1 MAFGKNLQ
9 IPQVGPANY
18 NLGGGGGFGQIRDP
32 EKAPDVSA
40 AIGGAIVKVSEGLMK
55 ATQANAI
62 RIKEEHDKTELAKA
76 QSLYDIQTTTLISNW
91 DAIHKRKDIKWEE
104 SPRIFMQELER
115 ISVKVGADLS
125 PNVAQAFNI
134 YVKETLGVKNHAI
147 FAIRNKALLHTA
159 QDNAALTVNH
169 MLSAIPSADKEQG
182 REILNNTTKFVTER
196 IREGSLSSESL
207 NQIKAARKAYDK
219 NWAVK
224 DLFNFHGGNAT
235 NVFKSMSSRG
245 FTTNMWKITVDG
257 KEVEILPGNWSAR
270 EEVLG
275 LIEAQSKRLEDNNIK
290 EMEKNFTDFNKD
302 WRDACLVDG
311 SSILSQ
317 ECRDVINSMPKYN
330 MTAEN
335 EEKYRKWYNNEV
347 EEGVSERYMQ
357 AFELMFYNNY
367 GAGRV
372 YKTSD
377 LIDWVSRN
385 AALINDPN
393 VYHSYQQRLENRKD
407 SETPPDGL
415 AVMNE
420 HFGRLDQH
428 FSDNRQNASTR
439 LAFIKA
445 GTARDPVTNEII
457 NPNDRPGKK
466 ALGEAQETYNNALA
480 QSEAYRDRHMYATK
494 LYVEWYNSFIAS
506 NNNAPTKTQID
517 EKISEILVM
526 TAPPAQ
532 EQVRLWGFLW
542 KTDEYEPIRDDRKV
556 SPETM
561 KAHVQAIRN
570 STIVN
575 PKENYN
581 VMANPNQYSK
591 PVDPLNPEED
601 KFFPLLSYV
610 LPTPNTDSN
619 GANQTSFPIEY
630 SEQSIELLRLQRSS
644 QNRISLNS
652 PVILNNLTPHTDSH
666 LYPGVVMTGPERQ
679 LAGGKQYLHPNI
691 NAGQDFIQI
700 SLNRKGQTVT
710 LSELRNYETPN
721 NQGVY
726 QATSLASMRFLEI
739 EIDNWIA
746 TPGSITI
753 LKNNIP
759 VSDIEE
765 QREILLNNDFWT
777 RDVGAFSIPNTDQMH
792 QNLYGQD
799 SLPSRAAENLSFGR
813 KAFNAVIG
821 DDEIM
826 LEDVELR
833 NYFEDFDN
841 EDSFI
846 EAVTYNPKDPQ
857 NLDNISLTVRLTPDS
872 KNNRGSTVLG
882 TGTIVEIMSAGTRD
896 FSADSRDLNPV
907 IYVPVRYKVNRTGGP
922 SSFIGWVSQKYL
934 KFDVPEE

>member
-147 FAIRNKALLHTA
+147 FAIRNKALLNTA
-159 QDNAALTVNH
+159 QDNAILTVNH
-169 MLSAIPSADKEQG
+169 MLSTIPSADKQQG
-182 REILNNTTKFVTER
+182 LEILNNTTKFVTER
-196 IREGSLSSESL
+196 IREGSLSSEAL
-207 NQIKAARKAYDK
+207 NQIKTARKEYDK

-224 DLFNFHGGNAT
+224 DLFDFHGGNAT
-235 NVFKSMSSRG
+235 NVYKSMSSRG
-245 FTTNMWKITVDG
+245 FTTNMWKIKLDG

-270 EEVLG
+270 EEILG

-290 EMEKNFTDFNKD
+290 EMEGNFSDFSKD
-302 WRDACLVDG
+302 WQNACMVN
-311 SSILSQ
+311 SSSMLSQ
-317 ECRDVINSMPKYN
+317 ECKDLISSMPKYN
-330 MTAEN
+330 MTADN
-335 EEKYRKWYNNEV
+335 EERYRKWFNGDV
-347 EEGVSERYMQ
+347 EKEVSERYMQ

-372 YKTSD
+372 YKSSD
-377 LIDWVSRN
+377 LIEWVSRN
-385 AALINDPN
+385 AALINNPD
-393 VYHSYQQRLENRKD
+393 VYHSYLQRLEDRED

-415 AVMNE
+415 AVMNT

-428 FSDNRQNASTR
+428 FSDNRQNAATR

-445 GTARDPVTNEII
+445 GTARDPDTNEII
-457 NPNDRPGKK
+457 NPNRGPGKK
-466 ALGEAQETYNNALA
+466 VLRDAQETYNNALD
-480 QSEAYRDRHMYATK
+480 QSDAYRERHMYATK
-494 LYVEWYNSFIAS
+494 LYVEWYNSFIAR
-506 NNNAPTKTQID
+506 NNNAPTRIQID
-517 EKISEILVM
+517 EKISEILSM

-532 EQVRLWGFLW
+532 VQDKLWGFLW
-542 KTDEYEPIRDDRKV
+542 KTGEYKPVRDDQKV

-561 KAHVQAIRN
+561 KAYLQSIRN
-570 STIVN
+570 STIVR
-575 PKENYN
+575 PEENYN
-581 VMANPNQYSK
+581 VMANTNQYSK
-591 PVDPLNPEED
+591 PVDPLNPGES
-601 KFFPLLSYV
+601 KFFPLVSFIT
-610 LPTPNTDSN
+610 PTPNTDSN

-630 SEQSIELLRLQRSS
+630 SEKSIELLRLQRSP

-666 LYPGVVMTGPERQ
+666 LYPGVFMTGPERQ
-679 LAGGKQYLHPNI
+679 LSGGKQYPHPNI

-721 NQGVY
+721 NQGAM
-726 QATSLASMRFLEI
+726 QATSLASMRFLET

-765 QREILLNNDFWT
+765 QREILRNNDFWT
-777 RDVGAFSIPNTDQMH
+777 RDVGAFSIPNTDPIH

-799 SLPSRAAENLSFGR
+799 SLSLQAAGNVGFGR

-821 DDEIM
+821 DPEIM

-833 NYFEDFDN
+833 NYFEEFDN